1 MRAVVF
7 LAVGLA
13 LGLSGGAWAETNAPQ
28 PQQETVAA
36 KPSHR
41 GMEGEALVEGLD
53 CKHGQDVRLLEVQT
67 RGPGCSLQYRKAG
80 KFEEVAS
87 SHHAVD
93 LCQEKMKVVQKNLE
107 EAGFETV
114 VVAPHGGEI
123 KGWQHTDWGTP
134 VKVDMT
140 LDQANE
146 AEFDALVLPGG
157 VMNPDKLR
165 KEEKAV
171 QLVKD
176 FCAAGKTVAAIC
188 HGPWLLVEAEVI
200 DGKTV
205 TSWPSIRTD
214 LKHAGANVVDI
225 IMSRQPTALLRACR
239 DRGIRAEA
247 GFEMLVQQVPEYLR
261 FFGFDELARRMQG
274 DLGAVSAMLYP
285 Q

>member
-1 MRAVVF
+1 MTKRIMI
-7 LAVGLA
+7 LATDGFEQSEL
-13 LGLSGGAWAETNAPQ
+13 E
-28 PQQETVAA
+28 
-36 KPSHR
+36 KP
-41 GMEGEALVEGLD
+41 
-53 CKHGQDVRLLEVQT
+53 KQT
-67 RGPGCSLQYRKAG
+67 
-80 KFEEVAS
+80 
-87 SHHAVD
+87 
-93 LCQEKMKVVQKNLE
+93 LE

-188 HGPWLLVEAEVI
+188 HGPWLLAEAEVI

-214 LKHAGANVVDI
+214 LKHAGANVVDRECVQDGNLI
-225 IMSRQPTALLRACR
+225 TSRKPDDIPAFSQAVIEAVENQKVAEP
-239 DRGIRAEA
+239 IR
-247 GFEMLVQQVPEYLR
+247 
-261 FFGFDELARRMQG
+261 
-274 DLGAVSAMLYP
+274 
-285 Q
+285 